1 MSTDHLARLEE
12 KIQQVVDTVSLQRME
27 IEELREEKARLE
39 EENNILKEEMGQW
52 SQRVGS
58 ILGKLDAMAEEA
70 ETEEA

>member
-27 IEELREEKARLE
+27 LEELREEKARLE
-39 EENNILKEEMGQW
+39 EENSILKEEMGQW

-58 ILGKLDAMAEEA
+58 ILGKLDAMAEE
-70 ETEEA
+70 TEEAEA

>member
-58 ILGKLDAMAEEA
+58 ILGKLDAMAEETEA
-70 ETEEA
+70 EEA